1 MEMQID
7 AKLLKKQRTNRAW
20 SQEHLAEVTGLGLRT
35 IQRIETSGMASNES
49 IAAIATVFDMTVA
62 EFVRDAATEETKQVN
77 SWVQKNRLWLA
88 LAVWAVAHVVSPPQ
102 LTAALGGLGL
112 WVALELGFL
121 VVQKR
126 ASLKGVS

>member
-62 EFVRDAATEETKQVN
+62 EFVRDAATEEPKLVN
-77 SWVQKNRLWLA
+77 SRIQKNRLWIALVV
-88 LAVWAVAHVVSPPQ
+88 LAVAQAVSPPQ
-102 LTAALGGLGL
+102 LTVALGGLGL
-112 WVALELGFL
+112 WVALELGML

-126 ASLKGVS
+126 ANLKGVS